1 MLCLIVMDVAA
12 ILIRV
17 EAMVRLAP
25 LGSQDT
31 DRVLHKEGNV

>member
-1 MLCLIVMDVAA
+1 MLCLIVRDVAT

-25 LGSQDT
+25 LSSQDT
-31 DRVLHKEGNV
+31 DRVLHKVGDV